1 MESSAEA
8 RRLAEQARSLPV
20 RQHLRLT
27 GLSEG
32 MVALDAGC
40 GPGVITGLMAELVG
54 PRGRVVGLDVSAER
68 LAEARAHCAHLPQC
82 EFVQADV
89 RATGMQDASV
99 DYAWCQFVFEYLRRP
114 EEALGELIRV
124 TRPGGHVV
132 VSDMD
137 GVGMLNWPCPPDV
150 EDGFRRLVQ
159 AVSEATGYDPH
170 VGRKMFH
177 LFRRAGLADVRVH
190 MLPLWMVTGAADARL
205 LEDWAIR
212 FRTLEP
218 IAAPALGGTE
228 AYWAFCE
235 RYMGMLRDPEALK
248 YSVVLITE
256 GRKS

>member
-1 MESSAEA
+1 MDSSAEA
-8 RRLAEQARSLPV
+8 QRLAEQARSLPV
-20 RQHLRLT
+20 REHLLMT

-40 GPGVITGLMAELVG
+40 GPGVITGLMAEVVG
-54 PRGRVVGLDVSAER
+54 PKGRVVGLDVSAER
-68 LAEARAHCAHLPQC
+68 LAEARAHCGHQPQVD
-82 EFVQADV
+82 FVLTDV
-89 RATGMQDASV
+89 RRTGLPDASV
-99 DYAWCQFVFEYLRRP
+99 DFAWCQFVFEYLRQP
-114 EEALGELIRV
+114 EEALSELLRV
-124 TRPGGHVV
+124 TRPGGRVV
-132 VSDMD
+132 VSDID
-137 GVGMLNWPCPPDV
+137 GVGLLNWPCPTDV
-150 EDGFRRLVQ
+150 EEGFRRLVK
-159 AVSEATGYDPH
+159 AVSDATGYDPQ

-177 LFRRAGLADVRVH
+177 LFRRAGLEDVRVH
-190 MLPLWMVTGAADARL
+190 MFPLWMVTGAADARL

-218 IAAPALGGTE
+218 VAAPALGGRE